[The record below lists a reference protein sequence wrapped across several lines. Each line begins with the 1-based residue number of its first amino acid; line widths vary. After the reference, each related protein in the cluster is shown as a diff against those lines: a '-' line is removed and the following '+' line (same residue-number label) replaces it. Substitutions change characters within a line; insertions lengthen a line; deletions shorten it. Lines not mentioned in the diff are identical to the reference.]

1 MIFFNTF
8 LTFFGHNFIFF
19 NTKMYTSNLQ
29 TISNNEQIDN
39 LMANCNENDVRLKYL
54 YFVP

>member
-1 MIFFNTF
+1 
-8 LTFFGHNFIFF
+8 
-19 NTKMYTSNLQ
+19 MYTSNLQ